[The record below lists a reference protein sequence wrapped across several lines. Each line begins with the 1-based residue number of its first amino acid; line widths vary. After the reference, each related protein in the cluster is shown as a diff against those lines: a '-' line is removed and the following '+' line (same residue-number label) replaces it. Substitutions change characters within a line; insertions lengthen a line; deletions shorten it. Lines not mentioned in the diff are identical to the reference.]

1 MRMSPF
7 CRFSETLGWGRKEP
21 ANAMYRVL
29 ILEYK
34 QAYDSLLS
42 N

>member
-1 MRMSPF
+1 MFTLPWVYMVYG
-7 CRFSETLGWGRKEP
+7 SEGDRP